1 MKHTSWKTAAA
12 VLASASLL
20 FGMSACGRTDNA
32 ADGAGDAAVTSI
44 DSEPATGDL
53 TVWAM
58 GNEGD
63 LLGDFVE
70 GFKEE
75 NPDVNITVTAI
86 PWASAHDKIQTAIA
100 AGTVPDV
107 IQMGTTWM
115 ADFADAFAPVPE
127 NFDLSDFSAGP
138 LEAGQVNGEQLG
150 VPWYVDSHVLYYRTD
165 IAEQAGWDH
174 APETL
179 DELYQMAKDVKQVD
193 GVENGIYISP
203 SGADSWQGTL
213 WAFFSS
219 GVSLMD
225 DEGNWTLDTPQMH
238 EATEYIDSFFK
249 DGITG
254 TNLDVT
260 PGVSITQFV
269 NGETPIMTGG
279 PTTISQIAD
288 QGGDSDSYAT
298 AVIPKGESSTSF
310 VGGADFVVM
319 DEAANPDAGWKFIQ
333 WMTAPET
340 QIEWY
345 KTATVLPSSQSAW
358 EDETLAGDDK
368 LVAYGEQLKSTQ
380 APPAVPTWAQVSAA
394 GDRIMEQIYKG
405 QLSVDEGLKNLQA
418 EAESIGTG
426 E

>member
-1 MKHTSWKTAAA
+1 MKHTPWKTAVAA
-12 VLASASLL
+12 VAGTSLL
-20 FGMSACGRTDNA
+20 LGLGACGRSEDKA
-32 ADGAGDAAVTSI
+32 AGASEGAVTSI

-150 VPWYVDSHVLYYRTD
+150 VPWYVDTHVLYYRTD

-179 DELYQMAKDVKQVD
+179 DELKQMAADVKQVD

-254 TNLDVT
+254 TNLDV
-260 PGVSITQFV
+260 SITQFV

-279 PTTISQIAD
+279 PTAISQIAD
-288 QGGDSDSYAT
+288 QGGDPDSYAT

-333 WMTAPET
+333 WMTKPET
-340 QIEWY
+340 QVEWY

-358 EDETLAGDDK
+358 ENETFAGDDK
-368 LVAYGEQLKSTQ
+368 LMAYGEQLKSTQ

>member
-1 MKHTSWKTAAA
+1 MRKSTWRATVAL
-12 VLASASLL
+12 VASASLL
-20 FGMSACGRTDNA
+20 LSVGACGRN
-32 ADGAGDAAVTSI
+32 GANSSTESNDAVTSI
-44 DSEPATGDL
+44 NSGPATGDL

-63 LLGDFVE
+63 LLGDFVD

-115 ADFADAFAPVPE
+115 ADFADAFAPVPD
-127 NFDLSDFSAGP
+127 NFDLSDFSEGP

-150 VPWYVDSHVLYYRTD
+150 VPWYVDCHALYYRTD

-179 DELYQMAKDVKQVD
+179 DDLRQMAEDVKNVD
-193 GVENGIYISP
+193 GVENGMYISP
-203 SGADSWQGTL
+203 AGSDSWQGTL
-213 WAFFSS
+213 WAFFSM

-225 DEGNWTLDTPQMH
+225 DDGNWTLDTPEMH
-238 EATEYIDSFFK
+238 KATEYIDSYFK
-249 DGITG
+249 KNITS

-279 PTTISQIAD
+279 PTTISQIAE
-288 QGGDSDSYAT
+288 QGGDPSTYAT
-298 AVIPKGESSTSF
+298 AIIPKGVSSTSF

-319 DEAANPDAGWKFIQ
+319 NDAANPQAAWKFIQ
-333 WMTAPET
+333 WMTEPDT
-340 QIEWY
+340 QVEWY
-345 KTATVLPSSQSAW
+345 KTATVLPSSESAW
-358 EDETLAGDDK
+358 ENETLADDEK

-380 APPAVPTWAQVSAA
+380 APPAVSTWAQVSAA

-405 QLSVDEGLKNLQA
+405 QLSIDEGLKNLQT
-418 EAESIGTG
+418 EADSIGIG

>member
-1 MKHTSWKTAAA
+1 MKHTPWKTAVAA
-12 VLASASLL
+12 VVGTSLL
-20 FGMSACGRTDNA
+20 LGLGACGRSEDKA
-32 ADGAGDAAVTSI
+32 AGASEGAVTSI

-179 DELYQMAKDVKQVD
+179 DELKQMAADVKQVD

-260 PGVSITQFV
+260 PGVSIAQFV

-288 QGGDSDSYAT
+288 QGGDPDSYAT

-333 WMTAPET
+333 WMTKPET
-340 QIEWY
+340 QVEWY

-358 EDETLAGDDK
+358 EDETFAGDDK
-368 LVAYGEQLKSTQ
+368 LMAYGEQLKSTQ

>member
-1 MKHTSWKTAAA
+1 M
-12 VLASASLL
+12 
-20 FGMSACGRTDNA
+20 
-32 ADGAGDAAVTSI
+32 
-44 DSEPATGDL
+44 
-53 TVWAM
+53 
-58 GNEGD
+58 
-63 LLGDFVE
+63 
-70 GFKEE
+70 
-75 NPDVNITVTAI
+75 TAI

-150 VPWYVDSHVLYYRTD
+150 VPWYVDSHALYYRTD

-179 DELYQMAKDVKQVD
+179 DELRQMAEDVKQVD
-193 GVENGIYISP
+193 GVENGMYISP

-225 DEGNWTLDTPQMH
+225 DEGNWTLDTPEMH
-238 EATEYIDSFFK
+238 EATEYIDGFFK

-269 NGETPIMTGG
+269 NGQTPIMTGG

-288 QGGDSDSYAT
+288 QGGDPDTYAT
-298 AVIPKGESSTSF
+298 AVIPKGVSSTSF

-333 WMTAPET
+333 WMTEPET
-340 QIEWY
+340 QVEWY

-358 EDETLAGDDK
+358 EDEVLAGDEK

>member
-1 MKHTSWKTAAA
+1 MKHTPWKTAVAA
-12 VLASASLL
+12 VAGTSLL
-20 FGMSACGRTDNA
+20 LGLGACGRSEDKA
-32 ADGAGDAAVTSI
+32 AGASEGAVTSI

-150 VPWYVDSHVLYYRTD
+150 VPWYVDTHVLYYRTD

-179 DELYQMAKDVKQVD
+179 DELKQMAADVKQVD

-288 QGGDSDSYAT
+288 QGGDPDSYAT

-333 WMTAPET
+333 WMTKPET
-340 QIEWY
+340 QVEWY

-358 EDETLAGDDK
+358 ENETFAGDDK
-368 LVAYGEQLKSTQ
+368 LMAYGEQLKSTQ

>member
-1 MKHTSWKTAAA
+1 MKHTPWKTAVAA
-12 VLASASLL
+12 VAGTSLL
-20 FGMSACGRTDNA
+20 LGLGACGRSEDKA
-32 ADGAGDAAVTSI
+32 AGASEGAVTSI

-179 DELYQMAKDVKQVD
+179 DELKQMAADVKQVD

-288 QGGDSDSYAT
+288 QGGDPDSYAT

-333 WMTAPET
+333 WMTKPET
-340 QIEWY
+340 QVEWY

-405 QLSVDEGLKNLQA
+405 QLSVDEGLKNLQT

>member
-1 MKHTSWKTAAA
+1 MKHTPWKTAVAA
-12 VLASASLL
+12 VAGTSLL
-20 FGMSACGRTDNA
+20 FGLGACGRSEDKPA
-32 ADGAGDAAVTSI
+32 GASEGAVTSI

-63 LLGDFVE
+63 LLGDFVD

-179 DELYQMAKDVKQVD
+179 DELKQMAEDVKQVD
-193 GVENGIYISP
+193 GVENGMYISP

-225 DEGNWTLDTPQMH
+225 DEGNWTLDTPEMH
-238 EATEYIDSFFK
+238 EATEYIDGFFK

-269 NGETPIMTGG
+269 NGQTPIMTGG

-288 QGGDSDSYAT
+288 QGGDPDTYAT
-298 AVIPKGESSTSF
+298 AVIQKGVSSTSF

-319 DEAANPDAGWKFIQ
+319 DEAANPEAGWKFIQ
-333 WMTAPET
+333 WMTEPET
-340 QIEWY
+340 QVEWY

-358 EDETLAGDDK
+358 EDEVLTGDEK
-368 LVAYGEQLKSTQ
+368 LVAYGEQLESTQ

-405 QLSVDEGLKNLQA
+405 QLSVDEGLKNLQT

-426 E
+426 

>member
-1 MKHTSWKTAAA
+1 MKHTPWKTAVAA
-12 VLASASLL
+12 VAGTSLL
-20 FGMSACGRTDNA
+20 LGLGACGRSEDKA
-32 ADGAGDAAVTSI
+32 AGTSEGAVTSI

-179 DELYQMAKDVKQVD
+179 DELKQMAADVKQVD

-238 EATEYIDSFFK
+238 DATEYIDSFFK

-288 QGGDSDSYAT
+288 QGGDPDSYAT

-333 WMTAPET
+333 WMTKPET
-340 QIEWY
+340 QVEWY

>member
-1 MKHTSWKTAAA
+1 MKHTPWKTAVAA
-12 VLASASLL
+12 VAGTSLL
-20 FGMSACGRTDNA
+20 LGLGACGRSEDKA
-32 ADGAGDAAVTSI
+32 AGASEGAVTSI

-179 DELYQMAKDVKQVD
+179 DELKQMAADVKQVD

-288 QGGDSDSYAT
+288 QGGDPDSYAT

-333 WMTAPET
+333 WMTKPET
-340 QIEWY
+340 QVEWY